1 MNSPSPGGTQVLGS
15 LRCLDLAN
23 AIRPYCACC
32 LLRFGPTLLTGLWL
46 QSNKM
51 EDCSASWVGPL
62 EINRLFIALVGL
74 KDHVKWE
81 LWLPGAVKP
90 VWAEPDSYIV
100 HLTEDRVFCR
110 TRRDINIDNSVSAGF
125 GGDHQVAN
133 PVVPFLPVKISS
145 RVVSPLRYRYHCRFL
160 QPKLWDMWGP
170 LVASRR
176 ELQALPVAGEPTAI
190 QKFRLRLPQAVPHQ
204 KLRSLR
210 AIHLQQ
216 TLFVRVQ
223 LALAVHI

>member
-1 MNSPSPGGTQVLGS
+1 M
-15 LRCLDLAN
+15 
-23 AIRPYCACC
+23 
-32 LLRFGPTLLTGLWL
+32 
-46 QSNKM
+46 
-51 EDCSASWVGPL
+51 
-62 EINRLFIALVGL
+62 
-74 KDHVKWE
+74 KWG

-90 VWAEPDSYIV
+90 VCTEPDSYIV
-100 HLTEDRVFCR
+100 HLTDDRVFCR

-145 RVVSPLRYRYHCRFL
+145 RVVSPLGYRYHCRFL
-160 QPKLWDMWGP
+160 QPKLWAMWGP

-190 QKFRLRLPQAVPHQ
+190 QQFRLRLPQAVPHQ

-216 TLFVRVQ
+216 TLFVQVQ